1 MYIVRMLVVLR
12 HKYSDSLMCAVFSHH
27 VLCSLIVSCAL
38 SSCSVFSHCVL
49 CSLIASCVLSCSV
62 FSRHVLHSFIMSC
75 ILSLCSVFSC
85 PVLCSLIVSCV
96 LSPCPVSLYPVFFN
110 HVVDLSL
117 YPAFSHQSVRCPAGS
132 SANASVTG
140 CELCPVGQFQP
151 LPNQL
156 SCLSCATNFTT
167 AQPGST
173 SDSACQRECHS
184 FVCIIMSLTD
194 CCIFCVCI
202 LVVGVSGVMP
212 GVYRGCLCFLQ
223 ASADVG

>member
-1 MYIVRMLVVLR
+1 MCFALYFYLLNIFSMYIVSMLVVLR
-12 HKYSDSLMCAVFSHH
+12 HKYSDSLMCAVFSHN

-38 SSCSVFSHCVL
+38 SSCFVFSHCVP
-49 CSLIASCVLSCSV
+49 CSLIVSCVLSCSV
-62 FSRHVLHSFIMSC
+62 FSCH
-75 ILSLCSVFSC
+75 
-85 PVLCSLIVSCV
+85 VLCSLIVSCV
-96 LSPCPVSLYPVFFN
+96 LSPCPLSLYPVFFN
-110 HVVDLSL
+110 HVVYLSL
-117 YPAFSHQSVRCPAGS
+117 YPAFSLLSVRCPAGS
-132 SANASVTG
+132 SANASATG

-173 SDSACQRECHS
+173 SDSACRRECRS

-212 GVYRGCLCFLQ
+212 GLCL
-223 ASADVG
+223 S